1 VSRVRSQ
8 FFPELE
14 SLRGIAA
21 LTVLLGHCYL
31 FGGGTPF
38 QVSDNITFVA
48 SRILQVLFD
57 PQPAVMVFFT
67 ISGFVLSLQLK
78 KQQAS
83 MPAVYGQFVI
93 RRVFRIVPPMW
104 MSVAFAHMTMAIVY
118 PAATA
123 EDRIVRSL
131 FFIEPGINVVLWSLS
146 VEFFCCLAFPLLYW
160 CSQKTGLLGNLAI
173 AAVLAPLMFLPMDPG
188 PAVALQFVIFFQV
201 GILVGIT
208 AERWPGLSRTR
219 GAALLF
225 AIAVIAYAA
234 APQIVGAQRM
244 LGYNHWANWMW
255 LEIPACFVVVW
266 FVAYCS
272 QGIIGSI
279 LRSRPARFF
288 GRISF
293 SLYLCHWPL
302 LVVLLPARP
311 FLPAGPISMIL
322 LMSAVLAISTV
333 VAALSYKYIEV
344 PSNRL
349 GRRLSAGLDRK
360 AIEPDIVTAMP

>member
-21 LTVLLGHCYL
+21 LSVLLGHCYL
-31 FGGGTPF
+31 LGGGTPF
-38 QVSDNITFVA
+38 QVSGNITFIA

-78 KQQAS
+78 KQQGS
-83 MPAVYGQFVI
+83 MPTVYGHFVI
-93 RRVFRIVPPMW
+93 RRIFRLIPPMW
-104 MSVAFAHMTMAIVY
+104 LSIAFAHMTMGVVY
-118 PAATA
+118 PAVTA
-123 EDRIVRSL
+123 EDHIVRSL
-131 FFIEPGINVVLWSLS
+131 FFIEPGINIVLWSLC
-146 VEFFCCLAFPLLYW
+146 VEFFCSLAFPLLYW
-160 CSQKTGLLGNLAI
+160 RSQKTGLLGNAAI
-173 AAVLAPLMFLPMDPG
+173 AALLAPLMLLPVDPG
-188 PAVALQFVIFFQV
+188 PAAALQFLVFFQV
-201 GILVGIT
+201 GILVGIA
-208 AERWPGLSRTR
+208 AERWPHLSRTR

-225 AIAVIAYAA
+225 TVAIIAYAA
-234 APQIVGAQRM
+234 APQIVGSQRM
-244 LGYNHWANWMW
+244 AGYNAWANWMW

-272 QGIIGSI
+272 QGIIGRI

-293 SLYLCHWPL
+293 SFYLCHWPL
-302 LVVLLPARP
+302 LMVLLPARR
-311 FLPAGPISMIL
+311 FVPAGPISVML
-322 LMSAVLAISTV
+322 LMTAVLVISTV

-360 AIEPDIVTAMP
+360 AIEPGIVTAMP